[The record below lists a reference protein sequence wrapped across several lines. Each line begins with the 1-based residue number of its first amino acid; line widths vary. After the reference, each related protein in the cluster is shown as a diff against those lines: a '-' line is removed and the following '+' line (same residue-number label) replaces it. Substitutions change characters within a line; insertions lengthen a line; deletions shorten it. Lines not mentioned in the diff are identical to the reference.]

1 MPPRTARPDFPV
13 HQLIVLSICRLVE
26 PIAFTS
32 IYPYIYYMVAHF
44 HVTRNDAEIAMW
56 TGGSIA
62 AFAFAEM
69 LTGMMWG
76 KLSDRVGRKPVLIG
90 GLLGTGLSMLLFGL
104 APSMPLALTARALG
118 GLLNGNV
125 GVIQTTVAELVPK
138 REYQPRAFS
147 LMPFIWSLGSIIGP
161 TLGGMLA
168 EPVSHYPEYFSKGGL
183 FDRFPYFL
191 PNLVCASICI
201 VGALN
206 GILFL
211 DETHPGLIDKPDR
224 GREVGFLIQ
233 DALSRIFFWRS
244 TKKDEDT
251 TGATETSPLLGPS
264 TTLTPPRTPPS
275 SSPTIAAD
283 SRPPSSAP
291 SSTSQKQ
298 RVPVK
303 TWTPQ
308 VLHNV
313 FAYAIIAFH
322 SITFDQLLSV
332 FLQSPASSTR
342 LRSPLVFTGGF
353 GLDTQ
358 TMGVLFS
365 YQGILST
372 LFQFLVFTPFVHFF
386 GVLRTFRFVTITYPF
401 IYLLTPYIA
410 FLPHDNDGLLF
421 TVIYIVLSFKTIYG
435 CLIYPLNSI
444 LLTNAAPSLL
454 VLGSINGAA
463 GSVASCMRAIA
474 PIASGWLYSKGV
486 ENGVMILSWWV
497 VGLVAAIGG
506 VQGLW
511 ITEDNVEVGKDE
523 EAGKIVAVVAEDA
536 VRNLEPGELVVVET
550 TRDGEVHV
558 RV

>member
-1 MPPRTARPDFPV
+1 
-13 HQLIVLSICRLVE
+13 
-26 PIAFTS
+26 
-32 IYPYIYYMVAHF
+32 
-44 HVTRNDAEIAMW
+44 MW

-69 LTGMMWG
+69 LTGMLWG
-76 KLSDRVGRKPVLIG
+76 RLSDRIGRKPVLIG
-90 GLLGTGLSMLLFGL
+90 GLLGTGFSMLLFGL
-104 APSMPLALTARALG
+104 APSMPLALAARALG

-168 EPVSHYPEYFSKGGL
+168 EPVSHYPQYFSKGSL
-183 FDRFPYFL
+183 FDKFPYLL
-191 PNLVCASICI
+191 PNIICTAICI
-201 VGALN
+201 IGAVT

-211 DETHPGLIDKPDR
+211 DETHPELIDQPDR
-224 GREVGFLIQ
+224 GRNVGFWIQ
-233 DALSRIFFWRS
+233 DALSSIFWRRS
-244 TKKDEDT
+244 SGKKDGDALV
-251 TGATETSPLLGPS
+251 TGATETSPLLGSESPQDSPS
-264 TTLTPPRTPPS
+264 PSPTLTP
-275 SSPTIAAD
+275 D
-283 SRPPSSAP
+283 SRPSSV
-291 SSTSQKQ
+291 TSQK
-298 RVPVK
+298 PLASP
-303 TWTPQ
+303 WTPQ

-313 FAYAIIAFH
+313 FAYAIVAFH
-322 SITFDQLLSV
+322 SITYDQLLSV

-342 LRSPLVFTGGF
+342 LRSPFLFTGGF

-386 GVLRTFRFVTITYPF
+386 GVLRTFRFVAITYPLVYF
-401 IYLLTPYIA
+401 LTPYIA

-421 TVIYIVLSFKTIYG
+421 TVIYAALSVKTIYV
-435 CLIYPLNSI
+435 CLVYPVNSI

-454 VLGSINGAA
+454 VLGTINGVA

-474 PIASGWLYSKGV
+474 PVATGWLYSKGV
-486 ENGVMILSWWV
+486 ENGAMGLVWWV

-506 VQGLW
+506 VQALY
-511 ITEDNVEVGKDE
+511 ITEEPAEGVEKDE
-523 EAGKIVAVVAEDA
+523 EAGKVVAVVAEDA
-536 VRNLEPGELVVVET
+536 VRNLETGEVVVVES
-550 TRDGEVHV
+550 TRDGELHV

>member
-1 MPPRTARPDFPV
+1 MAPRTARPDFPL
-13 HQLIVLSICRLVE
+13 HQLVVLSICRLVE

-44 HVTRNDAEIAMW
+44 HVTKNAAEIAMW

-76 KLSDRVGRKPVLIG
+76 RLSDKIGRKPVLIG

-104 APSMPLALTARALG
+104 APSMPLALAARALG

-147 LMPFIWSLGSIIGP
+147 IMPFIWSLGSIIGP

-168 EPVSHYPEYFSKGGL
+168 EPVSHYPDHFAKGGL
-183 FDRFPYFL
+183 FDRFPYLL
-191 PNLVCASICI
+191 PNLVCTAICFI
-201 VGALN
+201 GAVN

-211 DETHPGLIDKPDR
+211 DETHPELIDKPDR
-224 GREVGFLIQ
+224 GRDVGFWIQ
-233 DALSRIFFWRS
+233 DRLSDLLFS
-244 TKKDEDT
+244 PQKTKPTAT
-251 TGATETSPLLGPS
+251 TPTETSPLLNPGS
-264 TTLTPPRTPPS
+264 PPTPPS
-275 SSPTIAAD
+275 SSPTLAAPD
-283 SRPPSSAP
+283 SRPASSSSSQTSKNPTRQAP
-291 SSTSQKQ
+291 IE
-298 RVPVK
+298 

-313 FAYAIIAFH
+313 LAYAIIAFH
-322 SITFDQLLSV
+322 SITYDQLLSV
-332 FLQSPASSTR
+332 FLQSPSSSTR

-372 LFQFLVFTPFVHFF
+372 FFQFLIFTPFVHFF
-386 GVLRTFRFVTITYPF
+386 GVLRTFRFVAITYPF
-401 IYLLTPYIA
+401 IYFLTPYMA

-421 TVIYIVLSFKTIYG
+421 TVIYIVLSYKTIYG
-435 CLIYPLNSI
+435 CLIYPVNSI

-454 VLGSINGAA
+454 VLGEINGAA

-474 PIASGWLYSKGV
+474 PVVSGWLYSKGV
-486 ENGVMILSWWV
+486 ENGVMVLSWWA
-497 VGLVAAIGG
+497 VGLVAALGG
-506 VQGLW
+506 IQALW
-511 ITEDNVEVGKDE
+511 ITEEHTLEVQKDE
-523 EAGKIVAVVAEDA
+523 EVGKIVAVIGEDA
-536 VRNLEPGELVVVET
+536 VRNLEPGEVVVLESAE
-550 TRDGEVHV
+550 GGVHV